1 MCGLVGASSAGSA
14 IATALTDGGTTYVHQ
29 FENTGVSAVGPLGG
43 GYAYRT
49 ASGSRWAA
57 TLTPTY
63 TSVSTGFTHHQ
74 GQFVEVSTT
83 SPATECRGF
92 YYSYRPLPTGSVTIA
107 MRVDSMTGP
116 GPCAAPIGTNVVFRM
131 WEALPV
137 AKSGGYDLPA
147 ANGIWAPST
156 LGSSGPRR
164 AWPTWIVQRSFKLFC
179 VPSGRIVPV
188 GAVLSPLRF
197 RANPTGGFA
206 IGVLADGCEFEAT
219 SLNVAPGSMPF

>member
-1 MCGLVGASSAGSA
+1 MKTNITPLRSVRCVRRVAILLFAVCGLVGASSAGSA

-116 GPCAAPIGTNVVFRM
+116 GPCAAGHRRRR
-131 WEALPV
+131 L
-137 AKSGGYDLPA
+137 GGV
-147 ANGIWAPST
+147 W
-156 LGSSGPRR
+156 
-164 AWPTWIVQRSFKLFC
+164 
-179 VPSGRIVPV
+179 
-188 GAVLSPLRF
+188 
-197 RANPTGGFA
+197 
-206 IGVLADGCEFEAT
+206 
-219 SLNVAPGSMPF
+219 